1 MKVARPAIAPM
12 GDQAV
17 REIAT
22 GFQHGKARL
31 DGRSV
36 HD

>member
-1 MKVARPAIAPM
+1 MTVARSAIAPM
-12 GDQAV
+12 GDHAV

-31 DGRSV
+31 DGWSV